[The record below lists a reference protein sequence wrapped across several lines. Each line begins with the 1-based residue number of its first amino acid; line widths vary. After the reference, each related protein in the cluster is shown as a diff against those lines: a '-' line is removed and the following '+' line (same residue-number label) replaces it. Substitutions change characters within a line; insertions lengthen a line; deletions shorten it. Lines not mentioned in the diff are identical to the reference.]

1 MILNKKLLRRFLRS
15 TRAVSE
21 VVGDILLLAIS
32 ISMAISLS
40 VYIFNLI
47 PSEENKA
54 INYDVKAYL
63 LPAGSSGEYKLIIER
78 VSGDL
83 LPEPSDVSVIL
94 RNSSATLGLSYN
106 SSESIVGQKYVYDVL
121 GGTIYPGN
129 KYQIDVIDK
138 SANTMIIS
146 GTISAG
152 YVSYEEEVVGTNDVD
167 IIVLGLTVY
176 DPSDGDNRIVP
187 GEPLE
192 ARIYLRILRGSSSIK
207 YVNFTMNFPTYLAD
221 ILFKTFTDIAII
233 NDTTQENATLSI
245 ILTPSSQAPYLLLSL
260 NMTNTSN
267 STHIIDTEITLRI
280 RDTSDLAPGK
290 YSLYSYVTSSTPS
303 DPITSNNYASDDYI
317 VETQVSNIS
326 NINNLAIQDVKLDHK
341 IYPAGSQ
348 VSGTIEIAN
357 IGNTNITSFSLRIS
371 LLQRDDTVQTIK
383 YVDYYVDIAN
393 YDSDGILEPNE
404 VINIPIS
411 DLQGINN
418 TGGSEQG
425 FKLPEDLVGREYVLK
440 FDAYVPYD
448 ADYSNNIW
456 EEPIFLDPAILVI
469 DLSYK
474 ESIFWDLISDE
485 NWWTDAIDSTTL
497 LDDAL
502 IIAFI
507 FRDLGYSV
515 DLLDAESGI
524 LYKNDGSTIDAFNGK
539 DFYTW
544 ISSVNSDDVYSI
556 IRNYQLVVI
565 SNGVSDKDGLAN
577 INGFI
582 PRAFGADTNTARSNL
597 EKFFGGINEYVESGG
612 YVLLIGGAWDDLF
625 TENYIKQGSSIW
637 TFFENYLGLDLSA
650 AFSPQSTTDVAGG
663 ASKSEANKIVGSNYP
678 FFGHY
683 WFFDD
688 RNTPL
693 VNGEHYAEVDTFPVL
708 YGTGYVRVESVS
720 QESWYVIV
728 GNITRIPTPSG
739 FAESRI
745 MIVGTPLGAILNY
758 PERKDFLSRILTWFF
773 PREYDITLN
782 MIWLNIAYSQPIFAF
797 EMPVYLAN
805 MGSKGTNVIVSI
817 SLVERSTE
825 MPIYQESDIEYLPPY
840 GTTLKYFSLEKV
852 VTGTGIAYE
861 FASNDILFIV
871 TTKPILTEEA
881 KEAYTRD
888 NVYIMPFFNDAEA
901 DLEDDDQAN
910 YILDGVSGGITE
922 ESPYVFKAISSD
934 TRGDY
939 WAATYSYYYGSDI
952 FTLSEPLFSSA
963 SNEHH
968 LLFFS
973 NDGDTIMSLDLSEAR
988 FGFIQTLEY
997 ALSTRAKFSGM
1008 SILDGID
1015 GTMAGVV
1022 VTDQVGSNVQL
1033 NFYYDRAPFVG
1044 GVYGVRLGS
1053 GDTSNDV
1060 YYSNI
1065 LWSGRAVVFYDL
1077 TPFLQTK
1084 NKGSLYFYFDFFWI
1098 DSSNNNSD
1106 RWDLDNIALICRPEN
1121 PDKYLV

>member
-1 MILNKKLLRRFLRS
+1 MTLNKKLLRRFLRS

-83 LPEPSDVSVIL
+83 LPEPSDISVIL

-383 YVDYYVDIAN
+383 YVDYYVDI
-393 YDSDGILEPNE
+393 
-404 VINIPIS
+404 
-411 DLQGINN
+411 
-418 TGGSEQG
+418 
-425 FKLPEDLVGREYVLK
+425 
-440 FDAYVPYD
+440 
-448 ADYSNNIW
+448 
-456 EEPIFLDPAILVI
+456 
-469 DLSYK
+469 
-474 ESIFWDLISDE
+474 
-485 NWWTDAIDSTTL
+485 
-497 LDDAL
+497 
-502 IIAFI
+502 
-507 FRDLGYSV
+507 
-515 DLLDAESGI
+515 
-524 LYKNDGSTIDAFNGK
+524 
-539 DFYTW
+539 
-544 ISSVNSDDVYSI
+544 
-556 IRNYQLVVI
+556 
-565 SNGVSDKDGLAN
+565 
-577 INGFI
+577 
-582 PRAFGADTNTARSNL
+582 
-597 EKFFGGINEYVESGG
+597 
-612 YVLLIGGAWDDLF
+612 
-625 TENYIKQGSSIW
+625 
-637 TFFENYLGLDLSA
+637 
-650 AFSPQSTTDVAGG
+650 
-663 ASKSEANKIVGSNYP
+663 
-678 FFGHY
+678 
-683 WFFDD
+683 
-688 RNTPL
+688 
-693 VNGEHYAEVDTFPVL
+693 
-708 YGTGYVRVESVS
+708 
-720 QESWYVIV
+720 
-728 GNITRIPTPSG
+728 
-739 FAESRI
+739 
-745 MIVGTPLGAILNY
+745 
-758 PERKDFLSRILTWFF
+758 
-773 PREYDITLN
+773 
-782 MIWLNIAYSQPIFAF
+782 
-797 EMPVYLAN
+797 
-805 MGSKGTNVIVSI
+805 
-817 SLVERSTE
+817 
-825 MPIYQESDIEYLPPY
+825 
-840 GTTLKYFSLEKV
+840 
-852 VTGTGIAYE
+852 
-861 FASNDILFIV
+861 
-871 TTKPILTEEA
+871 
-881 KEAYTRD
+881 
-888 NVYIMPFFNDAEA
+888 
-901 DLEDDDQAN
+901 
-910 YILDGVSGGITE
+910 
-922 ESPYVFKAISSD
+922 
-934 TRGDY
+934 
-939 WAATYSYYYGSDI
+939 
-952 FTLSEPLFSSA
+952 
-963 SNEHH
+963 
-968 LLFFS
+968 
-973 NDGDTIMSLDLSEAR
+973 
-988 FGFIQTLEY
+988 
-997 ALSTRAKFSGM
+997 
-1008 SILDGID
+1008 
-1015 GTMAGVV
+1015 
-1022 VTDQVGSNVQL
+1022 
-1033 NFYYDRAPFVG
+1033 
-1044 GVYGVRLGS
+1044 
-1053 GDTSNDV
+1053 
-1060 YYSNI
+1060 
-1065 LWSGRAVVFYDL
+1065 
-1077 TPFLQTK
+1077 
-1084 NKGSLYFYFDFFWI
+1084 
-1098 DSSNNNSD
+1098 
-1106 RWDLDNIALICRPEN
+1106 
-1121 PDKYLV
+1121 